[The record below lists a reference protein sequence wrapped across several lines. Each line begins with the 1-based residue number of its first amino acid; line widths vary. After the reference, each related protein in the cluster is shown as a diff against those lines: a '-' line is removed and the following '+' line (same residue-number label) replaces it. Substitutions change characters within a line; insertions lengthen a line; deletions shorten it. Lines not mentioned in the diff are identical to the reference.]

1 MSDLLIF
8 TQDHAATAIAF
19 LQVFAGV
26 GFVVLI
32 GYGIKSYFF
41 PSEPIQ
47 RMPLPPARPR
57 RKIESRLLRR
67 QPIPRIAP
75 QQQKPDA
82 QQPVIRLPMPAE
94 LHWQRAVAPV
104 HATIAHGRRARE
116 LHQHALTRLDAAD
129 YAFGRLLDELKSVVS
144 LPAHTGVA
152 RNKTPVFS
160 TGFSRASLAA

>member
-32 GYGIKSYFF
+32 GYGMKSYFF
-41 PSEPIQ
+41 PSEHIQ
-47 RMPLPPARPR
+47 RIPLPPSRPR
-57 RKIESRLLRR
+57 RKMESRALRR
-67 QPIPRIAP
+67 QPLPRIAP
-75 QQQKPDA
+75 QQKSEA
-82 QQPVIRLPMPAE
+82 QPAVHLPMPSE

-116 LHQHALTRLDAAD
+116 LHQNALTRLDAAD
-129 YAFGRLLDELKSVVS
+129 YAFGRLLDELKSVVT
-144 LPAHTGVA
+144 LPAHANVG
-152 RNKTPVFS
+152 RGQSPVFAA
-160 TGFSRASLAA
+160 GFSRASLAA